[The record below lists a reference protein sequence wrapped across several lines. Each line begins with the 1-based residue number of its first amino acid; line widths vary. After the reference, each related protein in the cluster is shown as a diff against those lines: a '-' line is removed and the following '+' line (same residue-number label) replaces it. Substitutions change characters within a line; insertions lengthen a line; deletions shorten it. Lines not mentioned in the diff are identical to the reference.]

1 MTIDKAWAPQTITV
15 FDSLIAAPPPA
26 AAKKSGRKTAAAQ
39 PADLVSV
46 CVTVYNYARFL
57 TDCLDSLKS
66 QTHPA
71 LDVVIIDDAS
81 QKDDSVEVARAWAE
95 ENAESF
101 YRLRVY
107 THCRNQGPAEARNTA
122 FRNAL
127 GEYVFIIDADNEIY
141 PRAIARLYEAALAAQ
156 VEATYCQIEKYGEQR
171 AIGEADIWDVA
182 AMHRNNYVDIMALIK
197 HSAWRAIDGFTHIED
212 GWEDYDFW
220 LKFIDAGFTAAY
232 VPEIL
237 SRYRVHGLSRTAT
250 EAHAAHEDLRAL
262 MAFRHV
268 GFNIEP
274 EVSELEA
281 AAALAPEPVAP
292 GPVAA
297 VPVAA
302 AIPAAEDASLI

>member
-1 MTIDKAWAPQTITV
+1 MTIDKAWAAQTITV
-15 FDSLIAAPPPA
+15 FDSRDLKKP
-26 AAKKSGRKTAAAQ
+26 AKKSL

-57 TDCLDSLKS
+57 PDCLDSLKA

-81 QKDDSVEVARAWAE
+81 QKDDSVEVAKGWAE
-95 ENAESF
+95 ENVDRF

-107 THCRNQGPAEARNTA
+107 THVRNQGPAEARNTA

-127 GEYVFIIDADNEIY
+127 GDYVFIIDADNEIY
-141 PRAIARLYEAALAAQ
+141 PRAIARLYEAALSAQ
-156 VEATYCQIEKYGEQR
+156 VEATYSQIEKFGEQR
-171 AIGEADIWDVA
+171 AIGEADIWDIA
-182 AMHRNNYVDIMALIK
+182 AMHRANYVDIMSLIK
-197 HSAWRAIDGFTHIED
+197 RSAWQAIDGFTHIEE

-268 GFNIEP
+268 GFNIDPETKDLDAQPAEHTIPGQPAEP
-274 EVSELEA
+274 M
-281 AAALAPEPVAP
+281 PP
-292 GPVAA
+292 
-297 VPVAA
+297 
-302 AIPAAEDASLI
+302 AILAEDDASQI

>member
-15 FDSLIAAPPPA
+15 FDSLTSANPPA
-26 AAKKSGRKTAAAQ
+26 ATGKRSGRKHAAAA
-39 PADLVSV
+39 PEDLVSV

-57 TDCLDSLKS
+57 PDCLESLKS
-66 QTHPA
+66 QTHPS

-81 QKDDSVEVARAWAE
+81 QNDDSVAVAKDWAE
-95 ENAESF
+95 ENADCF

-127 GEYVFIIDADNEIY
+127 GDYVFIIDADNEIY
-141 PRAIARLYEAALAAQ
+141 PRAIARLYEAALSAQ
-156 VEATYCQIEKYGEQR
+156 AEATYSQIEKYGEHR

-182 AMHRNNYVDIMALIK
+182 AMHRANYVDIMALVK
-197 HSAWRAIDGFTHIED
+197 HSAWRAVDGFTHIEE

-268 GFNIEP
+268 GFNIDP
-274 EVSELEA
+274 EAMELDTPPVPPAEYA
-281 AAALAPEPVAP
+281 PQVALAED
-292 GPVAA
+292 
-297 VPVAA
+297 
-302 AIPAAEDASLI
+302 DASQI

>member
-1 MTIDKAWAPQTITV
+1 MTIDKAWAPQTVTV
-15 FDSLIAAPPPA
+15 FDSHNTKKPAKKTPPA
-26 AAKKSGRKTAAAQ
+26 N
-39 PADLVSV
+39 LVSV

-57 TDCLDSLKS
+57 TDCLDSLKA

-81 QKDDSVEVARAWAE
+81 QTDDSVEVAKAWAE
-95 ENAESF
+95 ENADCF

-107 THCRNQGPAEARNTA
+107 THVRNQGPAEARNTA

-127 GEYVFIIDADNEIY
+127 GDFVFIIDADNEIY
-141 PRAIARLYEAALAAQ
+141 PRAIARLYEAALSAQ
-156 VEATYCQIEKYGEQR
+156 VEATYSQIEKYGEQR

-182 AMHRNNYVDIMALIK
+182 AMHRNNYVDIMALVK
-197 HSAWRAIDGFTHIED
+197 RSAWQAIDGFTHIEE

-220 LKFIDAGFTAAY
+220 LKFIDSGFTAAY

-262 MAFRHV
+262 MAFRHA
-268 GFNIEP
+268 GFNIDAELK
-274 EVSELEA
+274 ELEA
-281 AAALAPEPVAP
+281 TPVPPAELAPPV
-292 GPVAA
+292 
-297 VPVAA
+297 
-302 AIPAAEDASLI
+302 ILTNDNTSQI